1 MDLHRLNENYST
13 HREKQISLISSKKE
27 VISTDSISDNLY
39 TDPNVNT
46 SAVSKL
52 QNGKIDRK
60 DF

>member
-1 MDLHRLNENYST
+1 MDN
-13 HREKQISLISSKKE
+13 
-27 VISTDSISDNLY
+27 ISDNLY

-60 DF
+60 DFWKSF